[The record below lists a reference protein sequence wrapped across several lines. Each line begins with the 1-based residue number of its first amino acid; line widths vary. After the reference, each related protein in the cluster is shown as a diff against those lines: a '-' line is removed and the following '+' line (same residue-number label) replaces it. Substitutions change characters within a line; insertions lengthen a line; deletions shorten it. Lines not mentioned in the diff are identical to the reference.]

1 MENGK
6 RRKATRRK
14 CEYSEKKV
22 KQEDKKNCFI
32 PIENNWIIRYLA
44 DDEVDVVLDEGLD
57 SPLEVG
63 LGLLLPVPSDT
74 VTRLAYTP

>member
-1 MENGK
+1 M
-6 RRKATRRK
+6 
-14 CEYSEKKV
+14 
-22 KQEDKKNCFI
+22 
-32 PIENNWIIRYLA
+32 YLA

-57 SPLEVG
+57 GPLEVG